1 MDLTPIRDELLP
13 PPYFEFKTFLG
24 VNDSPGH
31 LGCIIPIACS
41 KAGLAP
47 HVRAIKSSISGTI
60 PPELQALLH
69 EPASLCRVGVLNAPP
84 EYIDSLSAPYKI
96 CLTYWESDK
105 CSQEWVDGLN
115 RFDEVWVISE
125 FNRQVLVDSG
135 VTKPV
140 RKIRVGVDRNEYFFC
155 PYRRPEYVFG
165 MAGRL
170 SYRKGVDIAARAFRR
185 AFPSESDVLLEI
197 KTRVNNIATAV
208 HDMAELGDT
217 RIKVINEEWDV
228 PQLRQWYGS
237 LNVYLNP
244 SRCEGFSLTPLEAAA
259 CGATPIVTDWG
270 GCQEFLREP
279 FISLPTSGK
288 MAAVGMSGGH
298 WAVPDEDALVEL
310 MKMCYNERVDRGQEC
325 SDYVL
330 REWPI
335 ENVAEDIKE
344 RLVDIVGGSDTG
356 TV

>member
-1 MDLTPIRDELLP
+1 M
-13 PPYFEFKTFLG
+13 
-24 VNDSPGH
+24 
-31 LGCIIPIACS
+31 
-41 KAGLAP
+41 
-47 HVRAIKSSISGTI
+47 RAIKSIFSGTI
-60 PPELQALLH
+60 PQELQRILH
-69 EPASLCRVGVLNAPP
+69 EPSALCQVGVLNAPP
-84 EYIDSLSAPYKI
+84 KDIDCLSAPYKI

-105 CSQEWVDGLN
+105 CSPEWVDGLN
-115 RFDEVWVISE
+115 KFDEVWVISE

-140 RKIRVGVDRNEYFFC
+140 HKIRVGVDRNEYFFC

-170 SYRKGVDIAARAFRR
+170 AYRKGVDIAARAFRR
-185 AFPSESDVLLEI
+185 AFPSESDVRLEI
-197 KTRVNNIATAV
+197 KTRVNNIAVAV
-208 HDMAELGDT
+208 HNMTELGDT
-217 RIKVINEEWDV
+217 RIKVINEEWEV

-237 LNVYLNP
+237 LNVYVGP
-244 SRCEGFSLTPLEAAA
+244 TRCEGLGLCFLEAAA
-259 CGATPIVTDWG
+259 CGATPIVTDWS

-288 MAAVGMSGGH
+288 MAAVGVVCGQ

-310 MKMCYNERVDRGQEC
+310 MRMCYNERVDRGQQC

-335 ENVAEDIKE
+335 ENVAEDIG
-344 RLVDIVGGSDTG
+344 RLIGNV
-356 TV
+356 